1 MKVRPLS
8 AVLVV
13 AALLLSLSAQESIDN
28 PTHLDFSLVR
38 GSIGKVS
45 SQPGGPMADAPFAV
59 LSFMGTEGHKTL
71 VVSDARGDYTAAL
84 QPGHYCVL
92 AYNIK
97 TGEQIVLDS
106 KQLKCIDIVVGKDV
120 RLDVML
126 RGAR

>member
-1 MKVRPLS
+1 MTVRSLS

-13 AALLLSLSAQESIDN
+13 AALVLSLAAQKSNDN

-38 GSIGKVS
+38 GSIGKVP
-45 SQPGGPMADAPFAV
+45 SQAGVGMTDAPFAV
-59 LSFMGTEGHKTL
+59 LSFTGTDGHKTL
-71 VVSDARGDYTAAL
+71 VVSDARGDYTTAL

-92 AYNIK
+92 AYDIK

-106 KQLKCIDIVVGKDV
+106 KQLKCIDIMFGKDV

-126 RGAR
+126 RSAL